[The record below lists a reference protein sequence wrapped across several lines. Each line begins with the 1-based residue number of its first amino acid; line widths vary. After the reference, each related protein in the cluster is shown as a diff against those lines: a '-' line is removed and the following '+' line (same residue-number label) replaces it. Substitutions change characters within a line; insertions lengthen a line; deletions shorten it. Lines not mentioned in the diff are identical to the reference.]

1 MAGLIISLGAAQGGA
16 MSPAQIILLVAIAAI
31 VVAAVVVGVRL
42 QRSRSLRATFGD
54 EYERLVAHHES
65 KAAAEKELLDRRR
78 RHADLD
84 LRPLTPDARSRYA
97 DEWQEVQ
104 AQFVD
109 APEDSVGAADEV
121 VTRLVGEIGYP
132 TGDYDDQVAQ
142 LSVDHARTLSAYRRA
157 HEISERARR
166 HEASVEELRQAV
178 VQYRELV
185 TELLG
190 EEPVPPERPQ
200 PASAP
205 RPTTRPH
212 PSRRSAG

>member
-1 MAGLIISLGAAQGGA
+1 
-16 MSPAQIILLVAIAAI
+16 MSPAQVILLL
-31 VVAAVVVGVRL
+31 VVVVVLGAAAVFAVRI
-42 QRSRSLRATFGD
+42 QRSRRLRTTFGD
-54 EYERLVAHHES
+54 EYERLVAEHDN
-65 KAAAEKELLDRRR
+65 KAAAEKELLERQR

-104 AQFVD
+104 ARFVD
-109 APEDSVGAADEV
+109 APEDAVGAADEV

-185 TELLG
+185 ADLLG
-190 EEPVPPERPQ
+190 EEPVPPQRPQ
-200 PASAP
+200 PTSESRPAS
-205 RPTTRPH
+205 RP
-212 PSRRSAG
+212 

>member
-1 MAGLIISLGAAQGGA
+1 
-16 MSPAQIILLVAIAAI
+16 MSPAQVILLLVVAAI
-31 VVAAVVVGVRL
+31 VVAAVVVGIRI
-42 QRSRSLRATFGD
+42 QRSRKLQATFGD
-54 EYERLVAHHES
+54 EYERLVTEHDS
-65 KAAAEKELLDRRR
+65 KAAAEKELLERQR
-78 RHADLD
+78 RHAELD
-84 LRPLTPDARSRYA
+84 LRPLTPEARSRYA

-104 AQFVD
+104 ARFVD
-109 APEDSVGAADEV
+109 APEDAVGAADEV

-185 TELLG
+185 ADLLG
-190 EEPVPPERPQ
+190 EEPVPPQRPQ
-200 PASAP
+200 PTAEGRPAP
-205 RPTTRPH
+205 RP
-212 PSRRSAG
+212 

>member
-1 MAGLIISLGAAQGGA
+1 
-16 MSPAQIILLVAIAAI
+16 MSPAQVILLLVVAAI
-31 VVAAVVVGVRL
+31 VVAAVVVGIRI
-42 QRSRSLRATFGD
+42 QRSRKLQATFGD
-54 EYERLVAHHES
+54 EYERLVTEHDS
-65 KAAAEKELLDRRR
+65 KAAAEKELLERQR
-78 RHADLD
+78 RHAELD
-84 LRPLTPDARSRYA
+84 LRPLTPEARSRYA

-104 AQFVD
+104 ARFVD

-185 TELLG
+185 ADLLG
-190 EEPVPPERPQ
+190 EEPVPPQRPQ
-200 PASAP
+200 PTAEGRPAP
-205 RPTTRPH
+205 RP
-212 PSRRSAG
+212 

>member
-1 MAGLIISLGAAQGGA
+1 
-16 MSPAQIILLVAIAAI
+16 MSPAQVILLL
-31 VVAAVVVGVRL
+31 VVVVILGAAAVFAVRI
-42 QRSRSLRATFGD
+42 QRSRRLQATFGD
-54 EYERLVAHHES
+54 EYERLVTEHDS
-65 KAAAEKELLDRRR
+65 KAAAEKELLERQR

-104 AQFVD
+104 ARFVD

-185 TELLG
+185 ADLLG
-190 EEPVPPERPQ
+190 EEPVPPQRPQ
-200 PASAP
+200 PTSESRPAS
-205 RPTTRPH
+205 RP
-212 PSRRSAG
+212 